1 MHNFSRHNFYLKIG
15 TLFHLI
21 FDAFCCLIDYKN
33 ICVVL
38 ITRICRGILF
48 HFQIGIFQV
57 PYIWPQVTCTIYG
70 LRYLSAGW
78 TGWFVIF
85 NFILQYDFLVV
96 TLVSMDFWYLGPSK
110 VLLFYNDPL
119 SDCALLKA
127 IAEKENGIPCKH
139 KIFRKSLSYRKTS
152 SHMKL
157 WIFYCHLNK
166 IFSLTFFICHK

>member
-57 PYIWPQVTCTIYG
+57 PNIWPQVTCTIYG
-70 LRYLSAGW
+70 LRYLAAGW
-78 TGWFVIF
+78 TGWFVI
-85 NFILQYDFLVV
+85 L
-96 TLVSMDFWYLGPSK
+96 T
-110 VLLFYNDPL
+110 LFYNMIFWLLHWWVWTFDTLVRVKFYYFTTILCLIVHCWKQSPRKKMEFHANIKYSEKVSHTENKFTYEIMNILL
-119 SDCALLKA
+119 SF
-127 IAEKENGIPCKH
+127 E
-139 KIFRKSLSYRKTS
+139 
-152 SHMKL
+152 
-157 WIFYCHLNK
+157 
-166 IFSLTFFICHK
+166 